1 MLDLAGPAQAF
12 YEASQLGGSRY
23 DLIYSATKREI
34 RLEQATSL
42 SNLVDYHGLT
52 LRHGDFVCIPGVDFK
67 SFSAGKMDAEIESIR
82 SWLFQQKSKGVFLGS
97 ICSGALILA
106 KAGILDRVQC
116 TTHWKCLE
124 YLQNKFPKTKVR
136 SNRLYCFDQGV
147 FTSAGM
153 TAGIDMVLALIEQWD
168 NPLVAAKVAQEMVIN
183 VRRADSVEQRNLFL
197 DFKNHFNPEVYKA
210 QEILSAKLS
219 SGFTI
224 DDLGK
229 EMNMSPRQLSRL
241 FKHHTGS
248 TIQDYRD
255 RVRITLGEQLLKYS
269 EKSIKEIAIEC
280 GFENSRQFIRIWKK
294 YHGVTPSH
302 FRVSPIQQE

>member
-1 MLDLAGPAQAF
+1 
-12 YEASQLGGSRY
+12 
-23 DLIYSATKREI
+23 
-34 RLEQATSL
+34 
-42 SNLVDYHGLT
+42 
-52 LRHGDFVCIPGVDFK
+52 
-67 SFSAGKMDAEIESIR
+67 
-82 SWLFQQKSKGVFLGS
+82 
-97 ICSGALILA
+97 
-106 KAGILDRVQC
+106 
-116 TTHWKCLE
+116 
-124 YLQNKFPKTKVR
+124 
-136 SNRLYCFDQGV
+136 
-147 FTSAGM
+147 
-153 TAGIDMVLALIEQWD
+153 
-168 NPLVAAKVAQEMVIN
+168 
-183 VRRADSVEQRNLFL
+183 FL